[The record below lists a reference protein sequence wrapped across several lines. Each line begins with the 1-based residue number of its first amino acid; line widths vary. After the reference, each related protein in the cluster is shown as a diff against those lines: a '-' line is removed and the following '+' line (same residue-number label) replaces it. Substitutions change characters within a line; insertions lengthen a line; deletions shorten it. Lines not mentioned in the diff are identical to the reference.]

1 MTEAGESPRGK
12 DPALRRL
19 RRGLRSWWFSYLAIG
34 GMGPQARYRD
44 EAAAMYKYH
53 PGHSGDSEMA
63 AVSSA
68 YSLAYVFVAITTGG
82 GLATFFDTKD
92 LQVWHCFAL
101 ALLPIAYF
109 HAVYWGLR
117 RQHFFMVVTIA
128 MWPITVFLTRAV
140 IRQYHRKVVMEVME
154 Q

>member
-12 DPALRRL
+12 DPSLRLL

-44 EAAAMYKYH
+44 EVAAVYKYS
-53 PGHSGDSEMA
+53 PGYGWDSEKPG
-63 AVSSA
+63 VVFA
-68 YSLAYVFVAITTGG
+68 YSLAYVFVATTTGG

-92 LQVWHCFAL
+92 LHVWQCFAL

-109 HAVYWGLR
+109 HAVYRGLR
-117 RQHFFMVVTIA
+117 RQHFFMIVTIT
-128 MWPITVFLTRAV
+128 MWPVTIFLTRSV
-140 IRQYHRKVVMEVME
+140 IRQYRRKIVMEVME